1 ATGRS
6 VSFSSSFSICSRR
19 NLDEALMAMAVRSVC
34 KRLGGRGLRPSLT
47 AAVAQH
53 PQPTPSRFL
62 HSTKAATTHSAEIQ
76 QVKEELYHMMSEN
89 RDKIGNQKGLIKH
102 LSSHVEPKPED
113 PVWRFYRRAKWYH
126 LVMMYSPAFL
136 YGYMSMCDVPDGK
149 KEMTPAEKDDFNK
162 RMAALMPNVE
172 L

>member
-1 ATGRS
+1 MAATALRT
-6 VSFSSSFSICSRR
+6 ICQRI
-19 NLDEALMAMAVRSVC
+19 
-34 KRLGGRGLRPSLT
+34 GGRALRPSL
-47 AAVAQH
+47 AAQQN
-53 PQPTPSRFL
+53 QPTTCRLF
-62 HSTKAATTHSAEIQ
+62 HSTTKMQKADATPSAEIQ
-76 QVKEELYHMMSEN
+76 QVKEELYRMMSEN
-89 RDKIGNQKGLIKH
+89 REKIGNQKGLIKH

-126 LVMMYSPAFL
+126 LVLMYSPAFL
-136 YGYMSMCDVPDGK
+136 YSYMSMLDVPDGK

>member
-1 ATGRS
+1 MAAT
-6 VSFSSSFSICSRR
+6 
-19 NLDEALMAMAVRSVC
+19 ALRTTC
-34 KRLGGRGLRPSLT
+34 QRIGGRALRPWLAP
-47 AAVAQH
+47 AAAHQN
-53 PQPTPSRFL
+53 QPTTSRLF
-62 HSTKAATTHSAEIQ
+62 HSTKAAATHSAEIQ
-76 QVKEELYHMMSEN
+76 QVKEELYCMMSEN

-136 YGYMSMCDVPDGK
+136 YGYMSMLDVPDGK

>member
-1 ATGRS
+1 MAAT
-6 VSFSSSFSICSRR
+6 
-19 NLDEALMAMAVRSVC
+19 ALRTTC
-34 KRLGGRGLRPSLT
+34 QRIGGRALRPSLAP
-47 AAVAQH
+47 AAAQQN
-53 PQPTPSRFL
+53 QPTTCRLF
-62 HSTKAATTHSAEIQ
+62 HSTKAAATRSAEIH
-76 QVKEELYHMMSEN
+76 QVKEELYRMMSEN

-136 YGYMSMCDVPDGK
+136 YGYMSMLDVPDGK